1 VRSADDTSPSMV
13 GWGHACTIRSLR
25 FSREHQARRR
35 KRSVTAAADEF
46 VVPCSS
52 LGSSAGRCIVH
63 RSSIGHSL
71 AASPDPATQGM
82 TRSVRRRSNHLPATP
97 ATFCTSGRSREGAY
111 RCRRFRTSR
120 RTCRLGGLSN
130 SSLIAG
136 ARASISPARPASATA
151 YPAIRGLHRGD
162 SWLYRSHALR
172 DLDSQ
177 INQAP
182 RSPVASRF
190 GES

>member
-1 VRSADDTSPSMV
+1 LHYTQLAFFPRTSSTPSKTFSYRSCRRVCGTMFLA
-13 GWGHACTIRSLR
+13 WL
-25 FSREHQARRR
+25 FSR
-35 KRSVTAAADEF
+35 
-46 VVPCSS
+46 SS
-52 LGSSAGRCIVH
+52 FGGRCIVH

-120 RTCRLGGLSN
+120 RTCRLVGLSN

-190 GES
+190 GEA